1 MVLSIVLDREV
12 ELELI
17 FIMGGKR
24 FLGKFMVVIFLN
36 VFCNLFLEN
45 FLINRDKLF
54 EDGCGE
60 FLVGRVGGMLFDEVV
75 GLCCGGLDVMM
86 VLFFC

>member
-1 MVLSIVLDREV
+1 MAPSIASDREA

-17 FIMGGKR
+17 FTTGGKR
-24 FLGKFMVVIFLN
+24 SLGKPMVATSLN
-36 VFCNLFLEN
+36 ASCNSSSEN
-45 FLINRDKLF
+45 SSANRDKPS

-60 FLVGRVGGMLFDEVV
+60 FLVGRVGGMLSDEVA

-86 VLFFC
+86 VSFFC